1 MSNGKTSGDFKKT
14 HPGTVVT
21 KKKKKPLKSKTKLT
35 GRELHHYL
43 DSKIVRDTTLSN
55 PTIHPRPDL
64 LQHPATGS
72 LHEIIPSIKNRLK
85 DIGRLTAKC
94 ARLYFEL
101 GSYLQT
107 AFKIWSF
114 SKQRDEI
121 TGTWNQF
128 LASTFG
134 ISGSYSR
141 QLRKVSKKLGVMKG
155 CAL

>member
-1 MSNGKTSGDFKKT
+1 M
-14 HPGTVVT
+14 TV
-21 KKKKKPLKSKTKLT
+21 
-35 GRELHHYL
+35 
-43 DSKIVRDTTLSN
+43 
-55 PTIHPRPDL
+55 
-64 LQHPATGS
+64 
-72 LHEIIPSIKNRLK
+72 
-85 DIGRLTAKC
+85 KC
-94 ARLYFEL
+94 AHLYFEL

-141 QLRKVSKKLGVMKG
+141 QLRKVSKKLGGYERLYSVTIPFSELYRRTTDIQLMLEG
-155 CAL
+155 DDNLADIWSRPITARTETNMSH